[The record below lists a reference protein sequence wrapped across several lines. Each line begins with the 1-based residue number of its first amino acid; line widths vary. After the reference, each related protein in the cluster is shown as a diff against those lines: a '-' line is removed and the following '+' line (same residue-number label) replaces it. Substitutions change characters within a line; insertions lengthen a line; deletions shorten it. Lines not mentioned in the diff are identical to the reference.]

1 MPTQPPVR
9 PSQVQREVPGDAAQR
24 NLVVISDTLKSNS
37 GAQAKAI
44 RAMLG
49 GDKALMDR
57 FLAAT
62 FSMLAQNSDVLR
74 RATPL
79 SVVDAIKTAA
89 SMGLEPGTEDG
100 AIVVYGDKA
109 QFRPMYRGYL
119 KRIRNSGKVE
129 EVDTQIVYENDECEI
144 GLGTDPYILHKPS
157 RTMKD
162 TDGAIVQDRGGYRGV
177 YAWALMPSG
186 KTIIEWMEEAEVN
199 YVRDTFAQARKSD
212 SPWQTSWGEMAR
224 KTVLRR
230 LAKRLPATAVDVLLA
245 ADSAADEAEKHEP
258 LPNPQQE
265 ELRRRAIEATVGLV
279 PGTVAP
285 SDVPAEPPQP
295 ATPAP
300 EVEPDPE
307 PVEPPQVVTARE
319 GDFRDEFGA

>member
-1 MPTQPPVR
+1 MPQAPVR
-9 PSQVQREVPGDAAQR
+9 PSQVQRTEERVDPAQR
-24 NLVVISDTLKSNS
+24 NLIVISDTLKSNS

-89 SMGLEPGTEDG
+89 SMGLEPGTDDG

-119 KRIRNSGKVE
+119 KRIRNSGKVD
-129 EVDTQIVYENDECEI
+129 EVDTQIVYENDEFEI
-144 GLGTDPYILHKPS
+144 GLGTDPYILHRPS

-162 TDGAIVQDRGGYRGV
+162 TDGVIVQDRGGYRGV

-186 KTIIEWMEEAEVN
+186 KTLIEWMEESEVN

-212 SPWQTSWGEMAR
+212 SPWNTSWGEMAR

-230 LAKRLPATAVDVLLA
+230 LSKRLPAAAVDVLLE
-245 ADSAADEAEKHEP
+245 ADSAADQLE
-258 LPNPQQE
+258 QQEVRPDTVAE
-265 ELRRRAIEATVGLV
+265 ELRRRAIEATVNLV

-285 SDVPAEPPQP
+285 PSDVPNDSPQP
-295 ATPAP
+295 APTDT
-300 EVEPDPE
+300 EVQPDPE
-307 PVEPPQVVTARE
+307 PVDALQAAVDP
-319 GDFRDEFGA
+319 RDRFMEEMS